1 MVDCAHMVTLLVVV
15 VLGQSS
21 PLGVRAPGRLTVN
34 EQPAPSPLTAS
45 DDDWAGTRP
54 GATSPERGVRTPES
68 TEPERWSAGATK
80 RFVGAL
86 VGGAIGAAL
95 PLIPGALATNGCQA
109 LAPCPGWGVVAG
121 ITAPLLSVLGA
132 SLGYSLMGG
141 EPSVGAALAGLIGG
155 LAAAAAL
162 QVLDLALSSAPT
174 SRPGWPTI
182 VAASG
187 LAVSLSVL
195 AMESRSEALADAPF
209 IASPASR
216 IVLSALA
223 LVGTLGIEALLVG
236 LLASSFGGGV
246 LAAVI
251 VVTSL
256 GVTPLVPIA
265 VHRALGG
272 KGSFGAGYLGWVAS
286 LAVAGIAGAAIAAT
300 ASSLFRPDPALIS
313 ILAISITGGSLAAAL
328 GVPLFL
334 EWSNGNALIE
344 ESEKAPAVK
353 AQLSVSPIAGPTGL
367 TGGALGLSGMF

>member
-1 MVDCAHMVTLLVVV
+1 MVALLVVV

-54 GATSPERGVRTPES
+54 GATSPERGVRTPEAA
-68 TEPERWSAGATK
+68 ERWATGATK

-86 VGGAIGAAL
+86 LGGTVGAAL
-95 PLIPGALATNGCQA
+95 PLIAGALATNGCPT
-109 LAPCPGWGVVAG
+109 LAPCPGWSVVAG
-121 ITAPLLSVLGA
+121 VAAPLLSVLGA
-132 SLGYSLMGG
+132 SLGYWLMGG

-162 QVLDLALSSAPT
+162 QVLDLALSSQPT
-174 SRPGWPTI
+174 SRPRWPAI
-182 VAASG
+182 VAATG

-195 AMESRSEALADAPF
+195 AMESRSDALEGAPF

-216 IVLSALA
+216 VVLAALA
-223 LVGTLGIEALLVG
+223 LVGTLGIEALLIG
-236 LLASSFGGGV
+236 LSATSFGGGV
-246 LAAVI
+246 LATAI
-251 VVTSL
+251 VVASL

-265 VHRALGG
+265 VHRSLGG

-367 TGGALGLSGMF
+367 TGGALGLSGTF

>member
-1 MVDCAHMVTLLVVV
+1 MVALLLVV

-21 PLGVRAPGRLTVN
+21 SMGASAPGRLTVN
-34 EQPAPSPLTAS
+34 EQPMPAARSQTVV
-45 DDDWAGTRP
+45 DDAWAGTRP
-54 GATSPERGVRTPES
+54 AAKDAEA
-68 TEPERWSAGATK
+68 PERWSVGATK

-86 VGGAIGAAL
+86 LGGAIGAAL
-95 PLIPGALATNGCQA
+95 PLIPGALATNGCPA
-109 LAPCPGWGVVAG
+109 LAPCPGWSLVAG
-121 ITAPLLSVLGA
+121 VTAPLLSVVGA

-141 EPSVGAALAGLIGG
+141 EPSVGAALAGMIGG

-162 QVLDLALSSAPT
+162 QLLDLVLSSQPT
-174 SRPGWPTI
+174 SRPRWPAI

-195 AMESRSEALADAPF
+195 AMESRSDALEGAPF

-216 IVLSALA
+216 VVLTALS
-223 LVGTLGIEALLVG
+223 LVGILGIESLTVG
-236 LLASSFGGGV
+236 LLATASGGGV

-251 VVTSL
+251 VVASL

-272 KGSFGAGYLGWVAS
+272 KGSFGAGYLGWAAS
-286 LAVAGIAGAAIAAT
+286 LAVAGIAVGGIVAG

-313 ILAISITGGSLAAAL
+313 VFAISITGGSLAAAL

-334 EWSNGNALIE
+334 EWSHGNTLLE
-344 ESEKAPAVK
+344 EAENAPAVK
-353 AQLSVSPIAGPTGL
+353 AQLSVVPVS
-367 TGGALGLSGMF
+367 GGAMAGLSGTF